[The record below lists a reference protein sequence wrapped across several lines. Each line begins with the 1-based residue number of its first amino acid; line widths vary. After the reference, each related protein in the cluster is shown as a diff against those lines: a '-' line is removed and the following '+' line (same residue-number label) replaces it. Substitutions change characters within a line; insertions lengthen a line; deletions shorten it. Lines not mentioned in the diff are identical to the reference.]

1 MVDTRGVIEYE
12 TSINRRQTLAFKG
25 FLVTGC
31 ESLYFAFPAFRS
43 AHEVCYS
50 AFQVT
55 IFGLVTY
62 AETALQALEREERV
76 RESAIRR
83 DARIDLSRR
92 GMVPT
97 ETAIAEWRAA
107 RLQEAAEA
115 AAAKNSDST
124 PQ

>member
-1 MVDTRGVIEYE
+1 MV
-12 TSINRRQTLAFKG
+12 
-25 FLVTGC
+25 C
-31 ESLYFAFPAFRS
+31 SLR
-43 AHEVCYS
+43 
-50 AFQVT
+50 FQVT

-62 AETALQALEREERV
+62 AEAALQDLERVERI

-97 ETAIAEWRAA
+97 ETAIARWREA
-107 RLQEAAEA
+107 RERETAEA
-115 AAAKNSDST
+115 TATNSPEGT